1 MLFLCAVIQ
10 AVDDYQDLLRIS
22 VATAGNDHRLGANE
36 APPAVVSIFLGDELN
51 AVLEAIE
58 TDAPYKGASHTQMK
72 LGAGVLPKF
81 NRDTTDRNRTSP
93 FAFTGNKFEFRM
105 LGSSDSIACANI
117 MLNSAVAESLKI
129 YADRLEGAD
138 DFQSALRE
146 TIREAIRKHK
156 RIIFNGNGYDE
167 RWIKEATETRGL
179 LNYPTTADCMP
190 HLLDQK
196 NVDMLTSHGVYSEA
210 ELKARCETILEN
222 YCKTIII
229 EANTMI
235 DMAKTQIMPA
245 MEAYCADTARSA
257 AAKKALSSA
266 LSCRYEAQIIGQLS
280 ALTDQAADKTEE
292 LEAALRS
299 LRDAKNS
306 QAEAVMIRSRV
317 LPLMNELRLVC
328 DEAETITAKSY
339 WPFPSYADLLFRI

>member
-1 MLFLCAVIQ
+1 
-10 AVDDYQDLLRIS
+10 
-22 VATAGNDHRLGANE
+22 
-36 APPAVVSIFLGDELN
+36 
-51 AVLEAIE
+51 
-58 TDAPYKGASHTQMK
+58 
-72 LGAGVLPKF
+72 
-81 NRDTTDRNRTSP
+81 
-93 FAFTGNKFEFRM
+93 
-105 LGSSDSIACANI
+105 
-117 MLNSAVAESLKI
+117 
-129 YADRLEGAD
+129 
-138 DFQSALRE
+138 
-146 TIREAIRKHK
+146 
-156 RIIFNGNGYDE
+156 
-167 RWIKEATETRGL
+167 
-179 LNYPTTADCMP
+179 MP

-257 AAKKALSSA
+257 TAKKALSSA